1 MLSTRRAAAFY
12 ALVVGTAVFIYVTGG
27 RIINPTYDDWLM
39 IGDSAQHYIGWE
51 FFRHTPLLQWPIADN
66 PKLGLEVASSIV
78 FTDSI
83 PIAAFIFKPLNY
95 LLPATFQYFGLW
107 IWMCFVLQAFFAWK
121 LLSRFVSDRLSLALA
136 SSFLVISPVLI
147 YRFIHQGY
155 GHIALGSQFLLLA
168 ALYLYF
174 DQTKNTGRWAALIV
188 STILIH
194 AYFIPM
200 ILAIW
205 FAWLL
210 KSSASRASRLRH
222 LLVIGFSVITTFV
235 LGGYIA
241 LGPDLF
247 LGSSSVTPDDF
258 PYRFRWQPLALI
270 DSGTDFS
277 GGWSRL
283 LMDRTELFGDV
294 EGFSFLG
301 SGVIALIC
309 MVFVAMVAH
318 VISGRDFGS
327 WKHSTLTT
335 ALSLA
340 MFFAAYG
347 LLAQDQFSILIFL
360 VVATTIV
367 SLAYCSLTGTNW
379 IGIGKHRALLLAVSV
394 LALYSMT
401 NRPGVGRYTFFEYPL
416 IPIVK
421 QFTQTFRTHG
431 RSIWPAYYLLVVV
444 VIIAIFRVF
453 GKRVAS
459 LIFLVALTFQVVDS
473 VPAISISRERFSPD
487 TSWTSPLSDPRWAKF
502 ATSHKNLLT
511 IPPLNNDVEGRWIAF
526 THFAAKNNLGTNAGY
541 FSRIDPSKLEQ
552 PTEKIHQGFMTG
564 RLDPESFYVVTND
577 EYWAGVLSLGYRYTF
592 VGEIDG
598 FHVVVP

>member
-1 MLSTRRAAAFY
+1 MLSTKRAATIY
-12 ALVVGTAVFIYVTGG
+12 ALTVGTAVFVYVTGG

-51 FFRHTPLLQWPIADN
+51 FFRNTPLLQWPIADN

-95 LLPATFQYFGLW
+95 FLPATFQYFGFW
-107 IWMCFVLQAFFAWK
+107 IWLSFVLQAFFAWK
-121 LLSRFVSDRLSLALA
+121 LLSKFLSDRLSLALA

-168 ALYLYF
+168 ALCLYF
-174 DQTKNTGRWAALIV
+174 DQTRNTGRWSALIV

-210 KSSASRASRLRH
+210 KNSASRTGRIRH
-222 LLVIGFSVITTFV
+222 LLVIGFSVIATFV

-247 LGSSSVTPDDF
+247 FELSSVTPDDF
-258 PYRFRWQPLALI
+258 PYRFRWQPLALV
-270 DSGTDFS
+270 DSGTDFA
-277 GGWSRL
+277 GGWSRFL
-283 LMDRTELFGDV
+283 TDRTELFGDV

-301 SGVIALIC
+301 SGVIAIIC
-309 MVFVAMVAH
+309 ILFVAIAGHFINVTNL
-318 VISGRDFGS
+318 GLL
-327 WKHSTLTT
+327 KHSMLIIFLPVAIFVTTYWLLTE
-335 ALSLA
+335 
-340 MFFAAYG
+340 
-347 LLAQDQFSILIFL
+347 DKFSILVFL
-360 VVATTIV
+360 VVVATVIP
-367 SLAYCSLTGTNW
+367 LAYYSVTGVNW
-379 IGIGKHRALLLAVSV
+379 IRIGKHRALLFAVSV

-401 NRPGVGRYTFFEYPL
+401 NRPGIGRYTFFEYPL
-416 IPIVK
+416 IPLVK

-444 VIIAIFRVF
+444 VLIAIFRVF
-453 GKRVAS
+453 GKRIAS
-459 LIFLVALTFQVVDS
+459 LIFLVALTFQILDS
-473 VPAISISRERFSPD
+473 APAISISRDRFSAD
-487 TSWTSPLSDPRWAKF
+487 ASWTSPLSDPRWAKF

-526 THFAAKNNLGTNAGY
+526 THFAANNNLGTNAGY
-541 FSRIDPSKLEQ
+541 FSRINPSKLEQ
-552 PTEKIHQGFMTG
+552 PTEKIHLGFMTG
-564 RLDPESFYVVTND
+564 RLDPESFYVITND
-577 EYWAGVLSLGYRYTF
+577 EYWAGVLSLGYRYSF

-598 FHVVVP
+598 FQVVVP

>member
-1 MLSTRRAAAFY
+1 MF
-12 ALVVGTAVFIYVTGG
+12 VYVTGG
-27 RIINPTYDDWLM
+27 RILNPTYDDWLM

-51 FFRHTPLLQWPIADN
+51 FFRHTPLFQWPIADN

-83 PIAAFIFKPLNY
+83 PIAAFIFKQLNY
-95 LLPATFQYFGLW
+95 FLPATFQYFGLW
-107 IWMCFVLQAFFAWK
+107 IWLCFVLQAFFAWK
-121 LLSRFVSDRLSLALA
+121 LLSKFVSDRLSLALA

-168 ALYLYF
+168 ALCLYF
-174 DQTKNTGRWAALIV
+174 DQTKNTGRWVALIV

-222 LLVIGFSVITTFV
+222 FLVIGFSVIATFV

-277 GGWSRL
+277 GGWSRF

-309 MVFVAMVAH
+309 IVFVSMVAH
-318 VISGRDFGS
+318 IINGRDFGS
-327 WKHSTLTT
+327 WKHSTPTT
-335 ALSLA
+335 
-340 MFFAAYG
+340 
-347 LLAQDQFSILIFL
+347 
-360 VVATTIV
+360 
-367 SLAYCSLTGTNW
+367 
-379 IGIGKHRALLLAVSV
+379 
-394 LALYSMT
+394 
-401 NRPGVGRYTFFEYPL
+401 
-416 IPIVK
+416 
-421 QFTQTFRTHG
+421 
-431 RSIWPAYYLLVVV
+431 
-444 VIIAIFRVF
+444 
-453 GKRVAS
+453 
-459 LIFLVALTFQVVDS
+459 
-473 VPAISISRERFSPD
+473 
-487 TSWTSPLSDPRWAKF
+487 
-502 ATSHKNLLT
+502 
-511 IPPLNNDVEGRWIAF
+511 
-526 THFAAKNNLGTNAGY
+526 
-541 FSRIDPSKLEQ
+541 
-552 PTEKIHQGFMTG
+552 
-564 RLDPESFYVVTND
+564 
-577 EYWAGVLSLGYRYTF
+577 VLSLML
-592 VGEIDG
+592 DL
-598 FHVVVP
+598 

>member
-1 MLSTRRAAAFY
+1 
-12 ALVVGTAVFIYVTGG
+12 
-27 RIINPTYDDWLM
+27 
-39 IGDSAQHYIGWE
+39 
-51 FFRHTPLLQWPIADN
+51 
-66 PKLGLEVASSIV
+66 
-78 FTDSI
+78 
-83 PIAAFIFKPLNY
+83 
-95 LLPATFQYFGLW
+95 
-107 IWMCFVLQAFFAWK
+107 
-121 LLSRFVSDRLSLALA
+121 
-136 SSFLVISPVLI
+136 
-147 YRFIHQGY
+147 
-155 GHIALGSQFLLLA
+155 
-168 ALYLYF
+168 
-174 DQTKNTGRWAALIV
+174 
-188 STILIH
+188 
-194 AYFIPM
+194 
-200 ILAIW
+200 
-205 FAWLL
+205 
-210 KSSASRASRLRH
+210 
-222 LLVIGFSVITTFV
+222 
-235 LGGYIA
+235 
-241 LGPDLF
+241 
-247 LGSSSVTPDDF
+247 
-258 PYRFRWQPLALI
+258 
-270 DSGTDFS
+270 
-277 GGWSRL
+277 
-283 LMDRTELFGDV
+283 V

-327 WKHSTLTT
+327 WKHSTLIT

-431 RSIWPAYYLLVVV
+431 RSFWPAYYLLVVV